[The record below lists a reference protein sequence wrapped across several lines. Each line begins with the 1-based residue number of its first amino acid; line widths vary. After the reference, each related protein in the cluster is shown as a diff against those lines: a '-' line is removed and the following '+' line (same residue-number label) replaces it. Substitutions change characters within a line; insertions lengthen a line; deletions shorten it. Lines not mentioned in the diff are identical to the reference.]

1 VPVPFQLPG
10 SALSASPS
18 CATPPPAGR
27 RRSAGPVLVAGPS
40 SETRKKAEGM
50 KYSLVELKASVAE
63 LWSLSQ
69 RAGVGEGV
77 EVEPELVDVVRRLGG
92 EARAAGLDRGVH
104 RVVGRVQRVGQR
116 WPLNVAV
123 SRARLASPS

>member
-18 CATPPPAGR
+18 WATPPPAG
-27 RRSAGPVLVAGPS
+27 APTLGPGPVLVAGPS

-63 LWSLSQ
+63 LWSLIS
-69 RAGVGEGV
+69 A
-77 EVEPELVDVVRRLGG
+77 PALV
-92 EARAAGLDRGVH
+92 
-104 RVVGRVQRVGQR
+104 
-116 WPLNVAV
+116 NV
-123 SRARLASPS
+123 SRSNPNWLT